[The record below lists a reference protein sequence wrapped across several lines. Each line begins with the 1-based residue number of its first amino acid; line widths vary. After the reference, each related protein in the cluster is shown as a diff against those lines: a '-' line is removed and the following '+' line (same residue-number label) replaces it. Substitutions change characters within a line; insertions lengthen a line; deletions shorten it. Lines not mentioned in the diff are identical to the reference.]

1 MGESGDAWHTA
12 EAAGHQDGG
21 VVTMDDVARAAGVSK
36 ITVSNVVNGRNRVG
50 EPTRLRVL
58 QAIDDLGYEMNLA
71 ARYLRV
77 GRTGAIGLLVPEL
90 ERPYFSQLARRLAD
104 RVEHHGMH
112 LAVERTGA
120 VRERQLSSVAKER
133 VQLYDGVVL
142 SVTGLT
148 TDDLRRVELGR
159 PALLIG
165 EREVPGTFD
174 HVLMDNVGG
183 AQRATAHLLE
193 RGSRCVAVVGGAA
206 QNEVAEMVTLRT
218 QGWRRAHEAAGLA
231 ADPDLVVELEA
242 LDMGFARQAVHR
254 LLTERPDVD
263 GIVAVTD
270 VVAFGVLR
278 ALADLGRS
286 VPGDVQV
293 IGFDNVDEGEY
304 SVPSLSSVEP
314 GNDEM
319 ADAIVE
325 LLVRRI
331 GATEPVDAQVVMPTP
346 RLVLRESTR

>member
-1 MGESGDAWHTA
+1 
-12 EAAGHQDGG
+12 
-21 VVTMDDVARAAGVSK
+21 MDDVAKAAGVSK

-50 EPTRLRVL
+50 APTRLRVL
-58 QAIDDLGYEMNLA
+58 QAIDELGYEVNLA

-90 ERPYFSQLARRLAD
+90 ERPYFGQLARRLAD
-104 RVEHHGMH
+104 RVESHGMH

-120 VRERQLSSVAKER
+120 LRERQLSSVAKER

-148 TDDLRRVELGR
+148 PDDLRRIELGR

-165 EREVPGTFD
+165 ERDVPATFD

-183 AQRATAHLLE
+183 ARLAVGHLLASGA
-193 RGSRCVAVVGGAA
+193 RHVAMVGGTLGR
-206 QNEVAEMVTLRT
+206 AERDVVTLRT
-218 QGWRRAHEAAGLA
+218 EGWRTAHEDAGVA
-231 ADPDLVVELEA
+231 ADPALVVELDE
-242 LDMGFARQAVHR
+242 LDMGAARDAVQR
-254 LLTERPDVD
+254 LLTERPEVD
-263 GIVAVTD
+263 GILAITD
-270 VVAFGVLR
+270 VVGFGVLR
-278 ALADLGRS
+278 GLADVGRS

-293 IGFDNVDEGEY
+293 VGFDNVDEGEF
-304 SVPSLSSVEP
+304 SVPRLSSVEP
-314 GNDEM
+314 DNDAM

-325 LLVRRI
+325 LLLRRI
-331 GATEPVDAQVVMPTP
+331 GSPDPVEPQVVMPVP

>member
-1 MGESGDAWHTA
+1 MGESGVAWHTA
-12 EAAGHQDGG
+12 GAAGHQDGG
-21 VVTMDDVARAAGVSK
+21 VVTMDDVAKAAGVSK

-50 EPTRLRVL
+50 APTRLRVL
-58 QAIDDLGYEMNLA
+58 QAIDELGYEVNLA

-104 RVEHHGMH
+104 RVESHGMH

-120 VRERQLSSVAKER
+120 LRERQLSSVAKER

-148 TDDLRRVELGR
+148 PDDLRRIELGR

-165 EREVPGTFD
+165 ERDVPGTFD
-174 HVLMDNVGG
+174 HVVMDNVGG
-183 AQRATAHLLE
+183 AELATGHLLAT
-193 RGSRCVAVVGGAA
+193 GSRVVAMVGGSLDH
-206 QNEVAEMVTLRT
+206 AEHDMVSLRT
-218 QGWRRAHEAAGLA
+218 QGWIRAHEAAGLV
-231 ADPDLVVELEA
+231 ADPTLVVTPEE
-242 LDMGFARQAVHR
+242 LDMGAAHDVVHR
-254 LLTERPDVD
+254 LLSERPDVD
-263 GIVAVTD
+263 GIVAITD

-286 VPGDVQV
+286 VPDDVQV
-293 IGFDNVDEGEY
+293 VGFDNVDEGEY
-304 SVPSLSSVEP
+304 SVPRLSSVEP
-314 GNDEM
+314 DNDAM
-319 ADAIVE
+319 ADAIVD
-325 LLVRRI
+325 LLLRRI
-331 GATEPVDAQVVMPTP
+331 GATEPPEPQVVMPTP